1 MIFLEHDHRHA
12 AAPQDNAA
20 IAGTHTSPKPKLKS
34 KAKNKTA
41 RTPHAPHAFTQANN
55 QRYHALL
62 GKAIEE
68 SVHQL
73 ERLLVRRVLG
83 QAVHVYVRCCPL
95 PGPSVSAQRTLQQQA
110 HDTWTTRQPHQT
122 ATSIARQSCAA
133 NSKSSS
139 PLTCSSSVSSTPMFG
154 VVGAK
159 PCVSSQADAYRRT
172 Y

>member
-62 GKAIEE
+62 GKAIKE

-73 ERLLVRRVLG
+73 ERLLIRRVLG
-83 QAVHVYVRCCPL
+83 QAVHFTCGEPIATTVSVR
-95 PGPSVSAQRTLQQQA
+95 SAHA
-110 HDTWTTRQPHQT
+110 T
-122 ATSIARQSCAA
+122 ATNASHMDNTPASPDSDLHCTPVLCCKLKVEQSAD
-133 NSKSSS
+133 
-139 PLTCSSSVSSTPMFG
+139 LF
-154 VVGAK
+154 K
-159 PCVSSQADAYRRT
+159 PCWQT
-172 Y
+172 YTLLE